1 MGLNM
6 KKQKILGVIIVNKLE
21 IKKVEKIGI
30 SCLRTIY
37 NDEKFSFNVLLV
49 KSRRAFVHENVFNIC
64 SLKLKQ
70 FKREYV
76 KM

>member
-1 MGLNM
+1 M
-6 KKQKILGVIIVNKLE
+6 KKQKILGVIIMNKLE
-21 IKKVEKIGI
+21 IKKVDKIGI

-49 KSRRAFVHENVFNIC
+49 KSRRAFVHENVFNIW
-64 SLKLKQ
+64 SLKLKK

-76 KM
+76 KI